1 MWEIFGQRWKYSDNF
16 WASNCPNISNPPVLD
31 LLWILKH
38 LSLGTEDKEK
48 FYCEEVS
55 ASVADIE
62 KKMGQLHADL
72 INAEMD
78 RPSSIPPDEPYV
90 DLGIIG
96 M

>member
-1 MWEIFGQRWKYSDNF
+1 MN
-16 WASNCPNISNPPVLD
+16 
-31 LLWILKH
+31 
-38 LSLGTEDKEK
+38 
-48 FYCEEVS
+48 

-62 KKMGQLHADL
+62 RKMGQLHADL

-96 M
+96 KSAYY